1 MFEKKPKKE
10 PRFVLN
16 EGEALGFVG
25 AAYIMRDTVTGVHY
39 LVTGGGAAAAAG
51 ITGITPLL
59 DENGNVVIDK
69 NN

>member
-1 MFEKKPKKE
+1 MFDKKPKKE

-16 EGEALGFVG
+16 EGEPLGFAG

-39 LVTGGGAAAAAG
+39 IVTGGGSAAAG

>member
-1 MFEKKPKKE
+1 MP
-10 PRFVLN
+10 VSA
-16 EGEALGFVG
+16 GALGG
-25 AAYIMRDTVTGVHY
+25 AEAAAAAGEQARLDDFLASLG
-39 LVTGGGAAAAAG
+39 LAGGGSAAAG